1 MAEVCSFISLL
12 LFTMLMVLLYGLG
25 FFGGV
30 PMWYKN
36 VRQKRANCED
46 IAFAKDSTKWNNEKG
61 EPKQPFDKA
70 SWDLTMYVQGND
82 DRFTENLTTKSSEC
96 LNST

>member
-1 MAEVCSFISLL
+1 MAEACTLISLF

-36 VRQKRANCED
+36 IRQKRANCED
-46 IAFAKDSTKWNNEKG
+46 LAFAKDSTKWDQTKG
-61 EPKQPFDKA
+61 EPKKTLDKA
-70 SWDLTMYVQGND
+70 SWDLTMYVQGHD
-82 DRFTENLTTKSSEC
+82 ERFTDNLAIKSSEC